1 MYDESKYGEPGP
13 HKQGSAA
20 FMALRNQLFN
30 KASVAALVVL
40 RLMDRYI
47 SGSNMGRTIEEA
59 RRNPHPGYRHLRK
72 LGPVVRSYA
81 SRGWLVTQ
89 FDAVQAASRDPRF
102 GNDMRKNRF
111 LSTVLRAAADGRS
124 VPVLDSPSMIVLDPP
139 DHTCLRRLVS
149 QGFTNR
155 YVQTLAPRIEAIV
168 KACLSELDG
177 EGEVDIMASLARPL
191 PAIVIAEMLG
201 LPEADREQFRVWA
214 QQMLGITAVG
224 EPELIEEATVANEE
238 LVDYLRDIVALKRA
252 QPDEGI
258 ISQLIAAEEE
268 GDRLAE
274 QELLS
279 TCTLLLNAG
288 HLTTTSLIGTGLWLL
303 LKHPEQLQLL
313 RKDRSLMDNAIE
325 EMLRFEAPV
334 QFTPRFALED
344 MTFYGQHIRKNQLVL
359 LMVACANRDEAANP
373 HSDRFDITREQI
385 NHVAF
390 GHGIH
395 LCLGLALAKVEAKIA
410 FNAILDHFESLEL
423 IDTDPPWAQNA
434 LVRGPDRLRVAY
446 CTS

>member
-1 MYDESKYGEPGP
+1 
-13 HKQGSAA
+13 
-20 FMALRNQLFN
+20 MALKNQLFN
-30 KASVAALVVL
+30 RASVAALVVL

-47 SGSNMGRTIEEA
+47 SGSNMGRTIAEA
-59 RRNPHPGYRHLRK
+59 RRDPHTGYRHLRQI
-72 LGPVVRSYA
+72 GPVVRSYA
-81 SRGWLVTQ
+81 SRGWLVTHYE
-89 FDAVQAASRDPRF
+89 AVQAASRDPRF

-139 DHTCLRRLVS
+139 DHTRLRRLAS

-155 YVQTLAPRIEAIV
+155 YVQTLVPRIEGIV
-168 KACLSELDG
+168 QECLAGLDG
-177 EGEVDIMASLARPL
+177 EGEVDIVEHLARPL

-201 LPEADREQFRVWA
+201 LPEADREQFRAWA
-214 QQMLGITAVG
+214 HRMLGITAVG
-224 EPELIEEATVANEE
+224 EPDLIEDATIANEE
-238 LVDYLRDIVALKRA
+238 LVDYLRGMLARKRA
-252 QPDEGI
+252 QPDDDI

-268 GDRLAE
+268 GDRLTE

-288 HLTTTSLIGTGLWLL
+288 HLTTTSLIGSGLWLL
-303 LKHPEQLQLL
+303 LKHPEQLERL
-313 RKDRSLMDNAIE
+313 RNDRSLMDNAIE
-325 EMLRFEAPV
+325 EMLRYEAPV

-344 MTFYGQHIRKNQLVL
+344 MTFYGKRIRKNQLVL
-359 LMVACANRDEAANP
+359 LMIACANRDEAANP
-373 HSDRFDITREQI
+373 NPGLFDITRDRV

-410 FNAILDHFESLEL
+410 FNAILDRFDDLEL
-423 IDTDPPWAQNA
+423 IDRDPPWAQNA
-434 LVRGPDRLRVAY
+434 LLRGPDRLRLRYRAAPARAPEVAAAGH
-446 CTS
+446 

>member
-1 MYDESKYGEPGP
+1 
-13 HKQGSAA
+13 
-20 FMALRNQLFN
+20 MALKNQLFN

-59 RRNPHPGYRHLRK
+59 RREPHPGYRHMRRI
-72 LGPVVRSYA
+72 GPVVRSYA
-81 SRGWLVTQ
+81 SRGWLVTR

-124 VPVLDSPSMIVLDPP
+124 VPVLDNPSMIVLDPP
-139 DHTCLRRLVS
+139 DHTRLRRLVS

-155 YVQTLAPRIEAIV
+155 YVQTLAPRIERIV
-168 KACLSELDG
+168 NECLAGLED
-177 EGEVDIMASLARPL
+177 EGEVDIVEQLARPL

-201 LPEADREQFRVWA
+201 LPEVDRQQFRAWA
-214 QQMLGITAVG
+214 HRMLGITAVG
-224 EPELIEEATVANEE
+224 EPALIEEATVASEE
-238 LVDYLRDIVALKRA
+238 LVAYFKDVIEQKRA
-252 QPDEGI
+252 QPDDGI
-258 ISQLIAAEEE
+258 ISQLIVAEEE
-268 GDRLAE
+268 GDRLTA
-274 QELLS
+274 QEMYS

-288 HLTTTSLIGTGLWLL
+288 HVTTTSLIGSGLWLL
-303 LKHPEQLQLL
+303 LRHPEQLDLL
-313 RKDRSLMDNAIE
+313 RNDRSLMDNAIE

-344 MTFYGQHIRKNQLVL
+344 MTFFGKHIRKNQLVL
-359 LMVACANRDEAANP
+359 LMIACANRDEAANP
-373 HSDRFDITREQI
+373 NPGIFDITREEI

-395 LCLGLALAKVEAKIA
+395 LCLGLALAKLEARIA
-410 FNAILDHFESLEL
+410 FNTILDRFDSLEL
-423 IDTDPPWAQNA
+423 IDRDPPWSQNA
-434 LVRGPDRLRVAY
+434 LVRGPDRLRVRYRVGGSESLAEAA
-446 CTS
+446 SS

>member
-1 MYDESKYGEPGP
+1 
-13 HKQGSAA
+13 
-20 FMALRNQLFN
+20 MALRNQLFN
-30 KASVAALVVL
+30 RASVAALVVL
-40 RLMDRYI
+40 RLLDRYV

-59 RRNPHPGYRHLRK
+59 RRDPHPGYRHLRQ

-89 FDAVQAASRDPRF
+89 FEAVQAASRDPRF

-111 LSTVLRAAADGRS
+111 LSTVLRAAADGRP

-139 DHTCLRRLVS
+139 DHTRLRRLVS

-155 YVQTLAPRIEAIV
+155 YVQTLAPRIERIV
-168 KACLSELDG
+168 AQCLDG
-177 EGEVDIMASLARPL
+177 LEGGGEREGEVEGEVDIVEHLARPL

-201 LPEADREQFRVWA
+201 LPEADREQFRIWA

-224 EPELIEEATVANEE
+224 EPELIEQATIANEE
-238 LVDYLRDIVALKRA
+238 LVDYLQGIIEQKRR
-252 QPDEGI
+252 QPDDDI

-268 GDRLAE
+268 GDRLSAE
-274 QELLS
+274 EMYS

-288 HLTTTSLIGTGLWLL
+288 HLTTTSLIGSGLWLL
-303 LKHPEQLQLL
+303 LRHPEQLEKL
-313 RKDRSLMDNAIE
+313 RADRSLMDNAIE

-344 MTFYGQHIRKNQLVL
+344 MTFYGQRIRKNQLVL

-373 HSDRFDITREQI
+373 NPGLFDITREEI

-395 LCLGLALAKVEAKIA
+395 LCLGLALARLEAKIA

-423 IDTDPPWAQNA
+423 IDRDPPWAQNA
-434 LVRGPDRLRVAY
+434 LVRGPDRLMVRYRVGNSGSLPQAA
-446 CTS
+446 TS